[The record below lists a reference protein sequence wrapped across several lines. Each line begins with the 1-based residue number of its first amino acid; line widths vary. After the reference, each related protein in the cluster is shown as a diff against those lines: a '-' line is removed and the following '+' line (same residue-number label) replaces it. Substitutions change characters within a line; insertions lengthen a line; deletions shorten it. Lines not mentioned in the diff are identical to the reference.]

1 MSTKIS
7 VTRALATL
15 TKIEGK
21 IEKRIDQL
29 NTVQIAKGTDDN
41 RAIPGSLVSVAD
53 FEASAKAD
61 FQGLQDLL
69 AVRDELKAKVVQSNA
84 VTLVTVG
91 NKEMTVAQAIEGKRT
106 IVYKGLLLSKLKS
119 QYNLAQKRLDKE
131 VADFETK
138 LEQARAP
145 YISRDKAPDPEQIKT
160 VEGPTRLMS
169 TPSIVDPLGL
179 ADKIRNLE
187 TEIEDFKSNVDF
199 VLSESNARTEVEIE
213 GSI

>member
-53 FEASAKAD
+53 FETSAKAD

-106 IVYKGLLLSKLKS
+106 IVYKELLLSKLKS

>member
-106 IVYKGLLLSKLKS
+106 IVYKELLLSKLKS

>member
-41 RAIPGSLVSVAD
+41 RAIPSSLVSVAD
-53 FEASAKAD
+53 FETSAKAD

-106 IVYKGLLLSKLKS
+106 IVYKELLLSKLKS